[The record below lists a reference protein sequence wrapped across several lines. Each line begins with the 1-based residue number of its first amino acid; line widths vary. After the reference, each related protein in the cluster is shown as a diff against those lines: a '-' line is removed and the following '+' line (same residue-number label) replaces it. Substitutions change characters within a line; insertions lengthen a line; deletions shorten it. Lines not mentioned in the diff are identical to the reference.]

1 MDPNGGAATGGS
13 QELSGHP
20 WHKGAAL
27 APCCISG
34 VLAAGLT
41 ATLAPTPPS
50 QLCLSQMFILS
61 GVPSNS
67 GELMVYLELRP
78 GLP

>member
-1 MDPNGGAATGGS
+1 MDPNGGAATRGS
-13 QELSGHP
+13 QEPSGHP
-20 WHKGAAL
+20 RHKGVAL

-34 VLAAGLT
+34 VLASGLI
-41 ATLAPTPPS
+41 ATLTPTPPS

-61 GVPSNS
+61 GVPSNP
-67 GELMVYLELRP
+67 GELMVYLGLRP

>member
-1 MDPNGGAATGGS
+1 M
-13 QELSGHP
+13 
-20 WHKGAAL
+20 
-27 APCCISG
+27 SG